1 MNLPTKKH
9 GHCCIAAATVLIVI
23 LTFCCGA
30 SFFNEDEVAY
40 AGMPTVKTAQV
51 SESQLV
57 EDPLEP
63 IAISEAVAAPASD
76 EVEVILEETTTAKTN
91 VEEVEAPTLDRNKPI
106 YEVYKNGWSVQ
117 VPTDLQWYIRD
128 MCEKYNFPEK
138 PIYGMILC
146 ESTFDPNAYNSG
158 CYGLCQ
164 INKFWIRGAAI
175 EHFTDDYASR
185 DLYNPYHNILTL
197 MEMWCYARDTY
208 GLDPYNNTDMV
219 KLLYWHNTGKDP
231 RNVSNWAYATR
242 ALGYADELVLLQ
254 G

>member
-1 MNLPTKKH
+1 MNLPMRKQAH
-9 GHCCIAAATVLIVI
+9 RSIAVATVLVII

-30 SFFNEDEVAY
+30 SFFDGDEDAQK
-40 AGMPTVKTAQV
+40 AAPTVETVQV
-51 SESQLV
+51 LESQPV
-57 EDPLEP
+57 EKPLEP
-63 IAISEAVAAPASD
+63 IIASEAVAAPASD
-76 EVEVILEETTTAKTN
+76 EVEVILEETPTTETI

-106 YEVYKNGWSVQ
+106 YEVYKDGWAVQ
-117 VPTDLQWYIRD
+117 APIDLQWYIRD
-128 MCEKYNFPEK
+128 MCEEYDFPEK

-185 DLYNPYHNILTL
+185 DLYDPYHNILTL

-208 GLDPYNNTDMV
+208 GLDPYNRADMV

-231 RNVSNWAYATR
+231 SRVSNWAYATR
-242 ALGYADELVLLQ
+242 ALGYAEELVLLQ